1 MRSSPSSTQP
11 NKDAAKLRAEILR
24 RFVFVTPASGRWRV
38 GGVGRRAN
46 EIGEEV
52 AIVGLKH
59 ASSHEVVLRFPD
71 GKLDSFSPIDLFPA
85 SASPC

>member
-1 MRSSPSSTQP
+1 MRAKSSSTHTNQ
-11 NKDAAKLRAEILR
+11 DAAKLRTEILR

-85 SASPC
+85 AVSSP